1 MPFLTL
7 LPLDISLLL
16 ASSIAHAHAQAQ
28 THAKLFMEQMRLVI
42 KADECEGPEAP
53 ERFCKA
59 LRKRVAR
66 ASCGPVMIETIPNAD
81 SAIIVHG
88 VVTVDPDGRVSAVD
102 LIQPSS
108 NPELDEAI
116 RDSVRQC
123 RLPKLKQG
131 GQPIGSR
138 FYVTWQLR
146 DSGTKVLA
154 SDNPRP

>member
-1 MPFLTL
+1 MPYSTL
-7 LPLDISLLL
+7 LPLVVSLLL
-16 ASSIAHAHAQAQ
+16 SSSIAHAQTQ
-28 THAKLFMEQMRLVI
+28 THANLFMEQMRLVV

-66 ASCGPVMIETIPNAD
+66 ANCGPVMIETIPNAD
-81 SAIIVHG
+81 KAITVEG
-88 VVTVDPDGRVSAVD
+88 VVTVDPDGKVSAVE

-108 NPELDEAI
+108 HPELDEAI

-123 RLPKLKQG
+123 RLPKLKQD